1 MAQHQFQTE
10 VSRLL
15 HLIIHSLYSNREIFL
30 RELVSN
36 ASDALDKLKYLTVAD
51 EAYKSINF
59 DPRID
64 ISFNKNS
71 KTDKEDSKTVLQ
83 KQTLTISDNGIG
95 MNEADLI
102 DSLGT
107 IARSGTKA
115 FLEKLAE
122 DAKKDSNLIGQ
133 FGVGFYSAFM
143 VADKIEVISR
153 KANEDVVWKWSS
165 DGKESFEIECI
176 AEGGDGYRDSQGTT
190 VILYLTEEGNEYANR
205 WSIEDIIK
213 RYSNHVAFPIYLT
226 YDEKEWDDKG
236 KEKGSTTK
244 TDRINSGTA
253 LWRRAKSELKEED
266 YNEFYKQLG
275 HDSENP
281 LHYIHTKA
289 EGTLEYST
297 LFYIPKKA
305 PFDLYNVDYKPGV
318 KLYVKRVFIT
328 DDDKELMPTYLRFVR
343 GIIDSEDLPL
353 NVSREILQQ
362 NKILL
367 NIKNASV
374 KKLLSEFKHMADNA
388 ASGGDDLKEKW
399 ETFIEQFNRPLKEG
413 LYQDFANR
421 ETIQELVRFKSSTVD
436 GWTSFA
442 EYVSRM
448 KSDQKHIYYITGG
461 GAGVTDEK
469 TLRSSPLLEAYRAKE
484 IEVLIMDDDIDDL
497 VIPTLHSYRKETQGA
512 DGKTESQSWELKAVN
527 RAGADEEL
535 GEKKD
540 KAAEKEA
547 KPVIEKIKK
556 ALGDRVKDVKLS
568 RRLHDSPSCIVADE
582 NDPSMQM
589 AQMLKAMG
597 QTSMTEIKPILEVNG
612 EHPIVLGLKDIDD
625 EERIADVAGVL
636 FDQALLVEGIKIKDP
651 SDFVKRLNRLLSK

>member
-1 MAQHQFQTE
+1 MAQRQFQTE
-10 VSRLL
+10 VSQLL

-51 EAYKSINF
+51 DTYKSISF
-59 DPRID
+59 EPRID
-64 ISFNKNS
+64 ISF
-71 KTDKEDSKTVLQ
+71 DKEAKTFTVC
-83 KQTLTISDNGIG
+83 DNGIG
-95 MNEADLI
+95 MNEKDLE

-115 FLEKLAE
+115 FLEQLST

-143 VADKIEVISR
+143 VADKIEVITR
-153 KANEDVVWKWSS
+153 KAADEAAWKWSS
-165 DGKESFEIECI
+165 DGK
-176 AEGGDGYRDSQGTT
+176 DGYDMESASRDSQGTT
-190 VILYLTEEGNEYANR
+190 VILHLSEEGLEFANR

-226 YDEKEWDDKG
+226 YDDKEWDDKG
-236 KEKGSTTK
+236 KEKGSVTK
-244 TDRINSGTA
+244 TDRVNSGTA
-253 LWRRAKSELKEED
+253 LWRRAKSDLTED
-266 YNEFYKQLG
+266 DYKEFYKQIG
-275 HDSENP
+275 HDNDDP
-281 LHYIHTKA
+281 LFYVHTKA

-297 LFYIPKKA
+297 LFYVPQKA
-305 PFDLYNVDYKPGV
+305 PFDMYQVNYKAGV

-328 DDDKELMPTYLRFVR
+328 DDEKELMPTWLRFVR
-343 GIIDSEDLPL
+343 GVIDSEDLPL

-362 NKILL
+362 NKILA

-374 KKLLSEFKHMADNA
+374 KKLLSEFKALADKA
-388 ASGGDDLKEKW
+388 AIGDEEAKKKW
-399 ETFIEQFNRPLKEG
+399 ETFVSQFNRPLKEG

-421 ETIQELVRFKSSTVD
+421 EAIQDLVRFRSSTVD

-461 GAGVTDEK
+461 DEK
-469 TLRSSPLLEAYRAKE
+469 TLRASPLLEAYRAKD
-484 IEVLIMDDDIDDL
+484 IEVLVMDDEIDDI
-497 VIPTLHSYRKETQGA
+497 VIPSLHSYRQEKPDA
-512 DGKTESQSWELKAVN
+512 DGKTESQSWDLKAVN
-527 RAGADEEL
+527 RSGADEEL
-535 GEKKD
+535 GEKED
-540 KAAEKEA
+540 KAAEKEI
-547 KPVIEKIKK
+547 KPVIEKLKK

-582 NDPSMQM
+582 NDPTVQM

-597 QTSMTEIKPILEVNG
+597 QTEMADAKPILEVNG
-612 EHPIVLGLKDIDD
+612 EHPILVSLKETED
-625 EERIADVAGVL
+625 EDRIADVAGVL
-636 FDQALLVEGIKIKDP
+636 LDQALLVEGVKLKDP
-651 SDFVKRLNRLLSK
+651 ADFIKRLNRLLAK

>member
-10 VSRLL
+10 VSQLL

-36 ASDALDKLKYLTVAD
+36 ASDALDKLKYLSVAE
-51 EAYKSINF
+51 EAYKSISF

-64 ISFNKNS
+64 ISFT
-71 KTDKEDSKTVLQ
+71 KTDTEPKSASLR
-83 KQTLTISDNGIG
+83 ISDNGIG
-95 MNEADLI
+95 MNEADLRE
-102 DSLGT
+102 SLGT

-115 FLEKLAE
+115 FLEQLSV

-153 KANEDVVWKWSS
+153 KAGEEGAWKWTSE
-165 DGKESFEIECI
+165 GKDSYDIEP
-176 AEGGDGYRDSQGTT
+176 ASRETQGTT
-190 VILYLTEEGNEYANR
+190 VILYLTEEGSEYANR

-226 YDEKEWDDKG
+226 YDEKEYNDKG
-236 KEKGSTTK
+236 EVKSTKTK

-253 LWRRAKSELKEED
+253 LWRRPKSELKEED
-266 YNEFYKQLG
+266 YKEFYKQNIAQQYG
-275 HDSENP
+275 HDTEDP
-281 LHYIHTKA
+281 LFYVHTRA

-297 LFYIPKKA
+297 LFYVPQKA
-305 PFDLYNVDYKPGV
+305 PFDMYHVDYKSGV

-328 DDDKELMPTYLRFVR
+328 DDDKDLMPTWLRFVR
-343 GIIDSEDLPL
+343 GVIDSEDLPL

-362 NKILL
+362 NKILI

-374 KKLLSEFKHMADNA
+374 KKLLSEFKTLADNA
-388 ASGGDDLKEKW
+388 AAGNEEAKQKW
-399 ETFIEQFNRPLKEG
+399 ETFIGQFNRPLKEG

-421 ETIQELVRFKSSTVD
+421 EAIQELVRFKSTQVE
-436 GWTSFA
+436 GWTSLA
-442 EYVSRM
+442 GYVSRM

-461 GAGVTDEK
+461 DEK
-469 TLRSSPLLEAYRAKE
+469 TLKASPLLEAYTAKG
-484 IEVLIMDDDIDDL
+484 IEVLVMDDEIDDI
-497 VIPTLHSYRKETQGA
+497 VIPSLHSYRQTKSLSETPAA
-512 DGKTESQSWELKAVN
+512 DGKTEDISWELKAVN

-535 GEKKD
+535 GDKKD
-540 KAAEKEA
+540 KSAEKEI

-556 ALGDRVKDVKLS
+556 ALGDKVKDVKLS

-582 NDPSMQM
+582 NDPTIQM
-589 AQMLKAMG
+589 TQMLKAMG
-597 QTSMTEIKPILEVNG
+597 QTDMPDIKPILEVNG
-612 EHPIVLGLKDIDD
+612 DHPIVTGLKDTGD
-625 EERIADVAGVL
+625 EEKIADVSGVL
-636 FDQALLVEGIKIKDP
+636 LDQALLVEGIKLKDP
-651 SDFVKRLNRLLSK
+651 ADFVKRLNRLLSK

>member
-30 RELVSN
+30 REIVSN

-51 EAYKSINF
+51 DAYKSINF

-64 ISFNKNS
+64 ISFNKDE
-71 KTDKEDSKTVLQ
+71 K
-83 KQTLTISDNGIG
+83 TLTVADNGIG

-107 IARSGTKA
+107 IARSGTRA

-153 KANEDVVWKWSS
+153 KAAEETAWKWTS
-165 DGKESFEIECI
+165 DGKDAYDIE
-176 AEGGDGYRDSQGTT
+176 AAARDSQGTT
-190 VILYLTEEGNEYANR
+190 VILHLTEEGTEYANR

-236 KEKGSTTK
+236 KEKGSKTK

-253 LWRRAKSELKEED
+253 LWRRAKNELKEED

-275 HDSENP
+275 HDTDMP

-305 PFDLYNVDYKPGV
+305 PFDMYNVDYKPGV

-328 DDDKELMPTYLRFVR
+328 DDDKELMPTWLRFVR
-343 GIIDSEDLPL
+343 GVIDSEDLPL

-374 KKLLSEFKHMADNA
+374 KKLLSEFKQMADNA
-388 ASGGDDLKEKW
+388 ISGSDETKEKW
-399 ETFIEQFNRPLKEG
+399 ETFIKEYNRPLKEG

-421 ETIQELVRFKSSTVD
+421 DAIQELVRFKSTAVEGSSGSA
-436 GWTSFA
+436 GWTSFSD
-442 EYVSRM
+442 YVSRM
-448 KSDQKHIYYITGG
+448 KSDQKYIYYITGG
-461 GAGVTDEK
+461 DEK
-469 TLRSSPLLEAYRAKE
+469 TLRASPLLEAYRAKE
-484 IEVLIMDDDIDDL
+484 IEVLIMDDEIDDI
-497 VIPTLHSYRKETQGA
+497 VISSLHSYRKETPGA

-535 GEKKD
+535 GEQKD

-582 NDPSMQM
+582 NDPTMQM
-589 AQMLKAMG
+589 AQMLRSMSGAMG
-597 QTSMTEIKPILEVNG
+597 GMDVPDIKPILEVNG
-612 EHPIVLGLKDIDD
+612 DHPIVTGLKDVEDD
-625 EERIADVAGVL
+625 GRIADVAGVL
-636 FDQALLVEGIKIKDP
+636 LDQALLVEGVKLKDP
-651 SDFVKRLNRLLSK
+651 SDFVKRLNRLLS

>member
-1 MAQHQFQTE
+1 VAQHQFQTE

-51 EAYKSINF
+51 DVYKSVSF

-64 ISFNKNS
+64 ISFNKDE
-71 KTDKEDSKTVLQ
+71 K
-83 KQTLTISDNGIG
+83 TLTISDNGIG

-102 DSLGT
+102 ESLGT
-107 IARSGTKA
+107 IARSGTRM

-143 VADKIEVISR
+143 VAEKIEVITR
-153 KANEDVVWKWSS
+153 KAAEEAAWKWSS
-165 DGKESFEIECI
+165 DGKDGFEINS
-176 AEGGDGYRDSQGTT
+176 AQRDSQGTT
-190 VILYLTEEGNEYANR
+190 VILYLSEEGTEYTNR

-226 YDEKEWDDKG
+226 CDEKEWDDKG
-236 KEKGSTTK
+236 NEKGSTTK
-244 TDRINSGTA
+244 TERINSGTA
-253 LWRRAKSELKEED
+253 IWRRVKSEITEED
-266 YNEFYKQLG
+266 YNEFYKQIG
-275 HDSENP
+275 HDSDVP
-281 LHYIHTKA
+281 LQYIHTKA
-289 EGTLEYST
+289 EGTIEYTT

-343 GIIDSEDLPL
+343 GVIDSEDLPL

-362 NKILL
+362 NKILF

-374 KKLLSEFKHMADNA
+374 KKLLSEFKQMADNA
-388 ASGGDDLKEKW
+388 VSGGDEAKTKW
-399 ETFIEQFNRPLKEG
+399 ETFIENFNRPLKEG
-413 LYQDFANR
+413 LYQDFGNR
-421 ETIQELVRFKSSTVD
+421 SAIQELVRFKSTTEEE
-436 GWTSFA
+436 WTSFA
-442 EYVSRM
+442 GYVSRM

-461 GAGVTDEK
+461 DER
-469 TLRSSPLLEAYRAKE
+469 TLRASPLLEAYRAKE
-484 IEVLIMDDDIDDL
+484 IEVLIMDDDIDEL
-497 VIPTLHSYRKETQGA
+497 VIPMLHSYRKETPGE
-512 DGKTESQSWELKAVN
+512 DGKIDSQSWELKAVN
-527 RAGADEEL
+527 RSGADEEL

-597 QTSMTEIKPILEVNG
+597 QAPMADAKPILEVNG
-612 EHPIVLGLKDIDD
+612 EHPIVLSLKDIDD
-625 EERIADVAGVL
+625 EEQIADISGVL
-636 FDQALLVEGIKIKDP
+636 FDQALLVEGIKLKDP
-651 SDFVKRLNRLLSK
+651 SDFVKRLNRLISNK